1 MRDRFIGAHH
11 YLRARARSGKGPSSR
26 PAGLQFLQ
34 QEQARFAAEKSAAT
48 CRLVDHMSFDT
59 SAAPSRPGGYLAV
72 NMSQPPREPSGA
84 RMGQNLQRIAKESA
98 FRRVKANAFHR
109 EEVPTRG
116 FERFRTPSYPRNP
129 CLLQERTGAMAWGP
143 MRGSMS
149 HRPDPRD
156 GSRQTSL
163 VGRLLGRPSA
173 RAARTL
179 PSSGPLPSLWSSSAA
194 RSSRLCRPSASAR
207 PHPTVDDD
215 RTMSTTAAGKAEA
228 ARTLPSSARRPA
240 VSGSSCRRSRSS
252 AGPRRS
258 SMRRS
263 ESAAS

>member
-1 MRDRFIGAHH
+1 
-11 YLRARARSGKGPSSR
+11 
-26 PAGLQFLQ
+26 
-34 QEQARFAAEKSAAT
+34 
-48 CRLVDHMSFDT
+48 
-59 SAAPSRPGGYLAV
+59 
-72 NMSQPPREPSGA
+72 
-84 RMGQNLQRIAKESA
+84 MGQNLQRIAKESA

-116 FERFRTPSYPRNP
+116 FERFRTPSYPQEP
-129 CLLQERTGAMAWGP
+129 CLLQERTGGAMAWGGP

-179 PSSGPLPSLWSSSAA
+179 PSSGPPLPSLWSSSAA

-207 PHPTVDDD
+207 PHPPQ
-215 RTMSTTAAGKAEA
+215 STTTGRCRPRPPARPKQPGPCRAPHDARPCPA
-228 ARTLPSSARRPA
+228 ARAGGRDPPPVRDAAR
-240 VSGSSCRRSRSS
+240 
-252 AGPRRS
+252 
-258 SMRRS
+258 
-263 ESAAS
+263 